1 MSKIRIIALVVI
13 LLSLGIGYFLYT
25 TEQADYTGRFPFRY
39 GLDLDGGT
47 RLVYQAD
54 TQQVPQ
60 DIDVRDAMR
69 ALQQTIERR
78 VNMFG
83 VSEASV
89 TTESG
94 NVLSGSGSEHRLSVE
109 LPGVTDV
116 SKAIE
121 MIGQTPLLEFRLEND
136 QTEAQLAKLTEST
149 STEEILEGLYNA
161 YEATG
166 LSGGQL
172 KRASVVFGTQLT
184 ASPYVLLQ
192 FDTDGA
198 ELFAKITEE
207 HIGRR
212 MAIFLDGTLLSDPV
226 IQSAIYGGEATIT
239 GNFTPDE
246 AKQLVQN
253 LNFGALPVPIELI
266 ETNSIGP
273 SLGQVTLDKGVYA
286 LMIAFVVVSLFM
298 IVRYRL
304 PGLIA
309 TISLAMYV
317 ALSFTIFK
325 LIPITLTAPGLA
337 AFILSLGMAVDA
349 NVLIFE
355 RIHEE
360 FRSGKKLREAV
371 EQGFARAWTSIR
383 DGNVTSIISAVIL
396 YVMSDAPV
404 IKGFALV
411 FFVGVLT
418 SMITAVAVSRTLL
431 VAVIS
436 EHVPVLKT
444 LFGTP
449 VHKNK

>member
-1 MSKIRIIALVVI
+1 MSKIRIIAIVTI
-13 LLSLGIGYFLYT
+13 LLGLGIGYFLYT
-25 TEQADYTGRFPFRY
+25 TEQSGYTGRFPFRY

-54 TQQVPQ
+54 VAQVPST
-60 DIDVRDAMR
+60 DVRDAMQT
-69 ALQQTIERR
+69 LQQTIERR

-94 NVLSGSGSEHRLSVE
+94 SVLSGSGDDQRLSVE

-116 SKAIE
+116 SQAIE

-136 QTEAQLAKLTEST
+136 QTKAELALVGMAT
-149 STEEILEGLYNA
+149 STDEILAGLYNA

-184 ASPYVLLQ
+184 ASPYVLIQ
-192 FDTDGA
+192 FDADGA
-198 ELFAKITEE
+198 KLFEKITEAN
-207 HIGRR
+207 IGKS

-226 IQSAIYGGEATIT
+226 IQTAIYGGEATIT

-266 ETNSIGP
+266 ETNTIGP
-273 SLGQVTLDKGVYA
+273 SLGQATLDKGVHA
-286 LMIAFVVVSLFM
+286 LLIAFGIVSLFM
-298 IVRYRL
+298 ISWYRL

-317 ALSFTIFK
+317 ALSLVVFK

-337 AFILSLGMAVDA
+337 AFILSIGMAVDA

-360 FRSGKKLREAV
+360 LRFGKKLREAV
-371 EQGFARAWTSIR
+371 EGGFARAWPSIR
-383 DGNVTSIISAVIL
+383 DGNVTSIISAIIL

-404 IKGFALV
+404 VKGFALV
-411 FFVGVLT
+411 FFVGVVV
-418 SMITAVAVSRTLL
+418 SMITAVVVSRTLL
-431 VAVIS
+431 LAVIS
-436 EHVPVLKT
+436 EKIPVLKT
-444 LFGTP
+444 FFGSGMY
-449 VHKNK
+449 KNK